1 MHRAALSYATSA
13 PAPRLNDE
21 AVVRT
26 WAHLID
32 RVARRISARTANT
45 VQPGDLWS
53 VGALGLIDA
62 YHRFDPARAVKFES
76 FAEHRIRGAMIDELR
91 EMDHLPRRMRA
102 DADRVRKARV
112 HLGNTLGHEPTTE
125 EVALHLGLSVEDID
139 TLEAVAAPAATLLPE
154 LAIPSLDSLQDE
166 QIDHAQRVRRM
177 TAAIETLNVR
187 LQTVLSLHY
196 VEGFTYKEIAGALQ
210 VSEARVCQLHGEA
223 VKKLKVV
230 LLEEEGEDD
239 DEAPAPARD

>member
-1 MHRAALSYATSA
+1 MHLAALSYAATAA
-13 PAPRLNDE
+13 PPQLTDE
-21 AVVRT
+21 EVVRT

-53 VGALGLIDA
+53 MGALGLIDA
-62 YHRFDPARAVKFES
+62 YHRFDPARAVKFET

-102 DADRVRKARV
+102 DADKVRKARTL
-112 HLGNTLGHEPTTE
+112 LGNKLGREPNTDE
-125 EVALHLGLSVEDID
+125 LAQHLGLPVEDVE
-139 TLEAVAAPAATLLPE
+139 TLEALAQPAAPIAPE
-154 LAIPSLDSLQDE
+154 LQLPSLDSLQDE
-166 QIDHAQRVRRM
+166 GIERAERVARLTR
-177 TAAIETLNVR
+177 AIEQLNLR

-230 LLEEEGEDD
+230 LAED
-239 DEAPAPARD
+239 

>member
-1 MHRAALSYATSA
+1 MHLAARSYATNAA
-13 PAPRLNDE
+13 PTPLSDDE
-21 AVVRT
+21 VVRT

-53 VGALGLIDA
+53 MGALGLIDA
-62 YHRFDPARAVKFES
+62 YHRFDVARAVKFES

-102 DADRVRKARV
+102 DADKVRKARTA
-112 HLGNTLGHEPTTE
+112 LGNKLGREPNTDE
-125 EVALHLGLSVEDID
+125 LALHLGVPVEDIE
-139 TLEAVAAPAATLLPE
+139 TLEALSAPAAPLAPE
-154 LAIPSLDSLQDE
+154 VQLPSLDSLQDE
-166 QIDHAQRVRRM
+166 SIDRAQRVARL
-177 TAAIETLNVR
+177 TKAIETLTLR
-187 LQTVLSLHY
+187 LQTVLALHY

-230 LLEEEGEDD
+230 LA
-239 DEAPAPARD
+239 EAE

>member
-1 MHRAALSYATSA
+1 MHRAALSYAATA
-13 PAPRLNDE
+13 PAPQMNDDQ
-21 AVVRT
+21 VVRT

-53 VGALGLIDA
+53 VGALGLLDA
-62 YHRFDPARAVKFES
+62 YHRYDPARAVKFES

-102 DADRVRKARV
+102 DADKVRKGRTVLGNKLGREPTIDELAA
-112 HLGNTLGHEPTTE
+112 HLGMD
-125 EVALHLGLSVEDID
+125 VEDID
-139 TLEAVAAPAATLLPE
+139 ALEAVSAPAAPLVPE
-154 LAIPSLDSLQDE
+154 MPVPSLDSLQDE
-166 QIDHAQRVRRM
+166 QLDHVERVRRM
-177 TAAIETLNVR
+177 TGAIETLSVR

-210 VSEARVCQLHGEA
+210 VSEARVCQLHSEA
-223 VKKLKVV
+223 VKKLREN
-230 LLEEEGEDD
+230 LEDHED
-239 DEAPAPARD
+239 

>member
-1 MHRAALSYATSA
+1 MHRAALSYAATAAAST
-13 PAPRLNDE
+13 PLTDDE
-21 AVVRT
+21 VVRT

-53 VGALGLIDA
+53 MGALGLIDA

-102 DADRVRKARV
+102 DADKVRKARTALGNKLGREPNTDELAV
-112 HLGNTLGHEPTTE
+112 HLGVP
-125 EVALHLGLSVEDID
+125 VEDVEA
-139 TLEAVAAPAATLLPE
+139 LEALSAPAAPLAPE
-154 LAIPSLDSLQDE
+154 FQVPSLDSLQDE
-166 QIDHAQRVRRM
+166 HLDRAQRVASL
-177 TAAIETLNVR
+177 TKGIEQLNLR

-223 VKKLKVV
+223 VKKLKAT
-230 LLEEEGEDD
+230 LLEQEE
-239 DEAPAPARD
+239 

>member
-1 MHRAALSYATSA
+1 MHRAALSYTAST
-13 PAPRLNDE
+13 PPRLNDDE
-21 AVVRT
+21 VVRT

-32 RVARRISARTANT
+32 RVARRIAGRTANT

-62 YHRFDPARAVKFES
+62 YRRFDPQRAVKFES

-102 DADRVRKARV
+102 DADRVRKARMS
-112 HLGNTLGHEPTTE
+112 LGNTLGREPTSDE
-125 EVALHLGLSVEDID
+125 LAANLGITVEDVE
-139 TLEAVAAPAATLLPE
+139 TLEALAQPAAPLLPE
-154 LAIPSLDSLQDE
+154 IQVPSLDSLQDE
-166 QIDHAQRVRRM
+166 QLDHTHRVKRM
-177 TAAIETLNVR
+177 TRAIESLTVR

-223 VKKLKVV
+223 VKKLKA
-230 LLEEEGEDD
+230 LLEEDESDD
-239 DEAPAPARD
+239 

>member
-1 MHRAALSYATSA
+1 MHRAALSYATTAA
-13 PAPRLNDE
+13 PPQLTDDD
-21 AVVRT
+21 VVRT

-91 EMDHLPRRMRA
+91 EMDHLPRRMRS
-102 DADRVRKARV
+102 DADKVRKARTL
-112 HLGNTLGHEPTTE
+112 LGNKLGREPNTDE
-125 EVALHLGLSVEDID
+125 LALHLGIPVEDVEA
-139 TLEAVAAPAATLLPE
+139 LEALSSPAAPLAPE
-154 LAIPSLDSLQDE
+154 LQLPSLDSLQDE
-166 QIDHAQRVRRM
+166 SIDHTERVARLTKAIAQ
-177 TAAIETLNVR
+177 LSLR

-196 VEGFTYKEIAGALQ
+196 VEGFTYKEISGALQ

-223 VKKLKVV
+223 VKKLRAT
-230 LLEEEGEDD
+230 LTEEENS
-239 DEAPAPARD
+239 

>member
-13 PAPRLNDE
+13 PPQTMSDDQ
-21 AVVRT
+21 VVRT

-62 YHRFDPARAVKFES
+62 YHRYDPARAVKFES

-102 DADRVRKARV
+102 EADKVRKARIA
-112 HLGNTLGHEPTTE
+112 LGNKFGREPTIDELAAHT
-125 EVALHLGLSVEDID
+125 SMSIEDIEA
-139 TLEAVAAPAATLLPE
+139 LEAVAAPAAPLIPE
-154 LAIPSLDSLQDE
+154 LPVPSLDTMQDE
-166 QIDHAQRVRRM
+166 QLDHAERVRRM
-177 TAAIETLNVR
+177 TGAIEGLNVR

-223 VKKLKVV
+223 VKKLKGI
-230 LLEEEGEDD
+230 LEDAEED
-239 DEAPAPARD
+239 P

>member
-1 MHRAALSYATSA
+1 MHRAALSYATAA
-13 PAPRLNDE
+13 PPEQMSDDQ
-21 AVVRT
+21 VVRT

-53 VGALGLIDA
+53 VGALGLVDA
-62 YHRFDPARAVKFES
+62 YHRYDPARAVKFES

-102 DADRVRKARV
+102 EADKVRKARV
-112 HLGNTLGHEPTTE
+112 ALGNKFGREPTIDELSAHLGMT
-125 EVALHLGLSVEDID
+125 VEDID
-139 TLEAVAAPAATLLPE
+139 ALEAVATPAAALIPE
-154 LAIPSLDSLQDE
+154 LPVPSLDSLQDE
-166 QIDHAQRVRRM
+166 QIDHSERVRRM
-177 TAAIETLNVR
+177 TTAIESLNVR

-223 VKKLKVV
+223 VKKLKGI
-230 LLEEEGEDD
+230 LEGDEEDG
-239 DEAPAPARD
+239 

>member
-1 MHRAALSYATSA
+1 MHRAALSYATTA
-13 PAPRLNDE
+13 PPQQLDDD

-32 RVARRISARTANT
+32 RVARRIAARTANT

-53 VGALGLIDA
+53 VGALGLLDA

-102 DADRVRKARV
+102 EADRVRKART
-112 HLGNTLGHEPTTE
+112 HLGNTLGREPSTDE
-125 EVALHLGLSVEDID
+125 LAAHLGIPVEDVE
-139 TLEAVAAPAATLLPE
+139 TLEAVATPAAPLLPE
-154 LAIPSLDSLQDE
+154 LPVPSLDSLQDE
-166 QIDHAQRVRRM
+166 RLDHAERVGRM
-177 TAAIETLNVR
+177 TKAIETLNPR

-196 VEGFTYKEIAGALQ
+196 VEGLTYKEIASALQ

-223 VKKLKVV
+223 VKKLQAV
-230 LLEEEGEDD
+230 LLEAEDD
-239 DEAPAPARD
+239 DDA